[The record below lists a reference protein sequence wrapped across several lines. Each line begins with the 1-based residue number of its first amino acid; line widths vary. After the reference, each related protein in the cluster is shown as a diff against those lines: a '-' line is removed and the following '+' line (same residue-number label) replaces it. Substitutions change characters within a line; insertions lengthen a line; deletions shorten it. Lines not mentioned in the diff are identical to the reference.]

1 MADKL
6 LIRAYNVEVGDCIYC
21 RIPKA
26 HSAGG
31 VVDDFHLL
39 IDCGSVG
46 GIEHLESAMEHLAR
60 DLPVLADG
68 RKRLDL
74 LVATH
79 EHKDHIIGFG
89 LPVFE
94 SLAIGQ
100 IWMNAAM
107 DPEHPQSD
115 NTSALRTLATTAMR
129 RLASL
134 HLSLSPELRE
144 LVALFSLDNEDA
156 MRALQETLPEKNKIT
171 PLYVHAGM
179 TAADSELP
187 LTGATIEVLGPEQ
200 DIDRFYLGEDADET
214 LRGFTNPGGL
224 FTKEASRAPGPAPG
238 NIGAADFRVLQSR
251 MLSNALAFAE
261 LSSKVTNNTSVVL
274 LIEWSGKRLLFVGD
288 AEWDAK
294 YREGKSNA
302 AWNVMWR
309 ERKARLNRPIHFLK
323 VGHHGSEN
331 STPWNDGGE
340 ADVTEPGTILDA
352 ILPVPAAG
360 AKPKARAVVSTMRKN
375 YKTIPRSALL
385 TELGRRVLNSRN
397 YKDAFAAKG
406 TADTGLPTFDEYE
419 KQWFGAL
426 QPYRTDCEHLLSGV
440 NCVEIEIEP

>member
-1 MADKL
+1 MADQL

-21 RIPKA
+21 RIPKG

-46 GIEHLESAMEHLAR
+46 GIEHLESAMKHLVGQ
-60 DLPVLADG
+60 LPVLADG

-79 EHKDHIIGFG
+79 EHKDHIVGFG

-94 SLAIGQ
+94 ELAIGQ

-107 DPEHPQSD
+107 DLAHPQAK
-115 NTSALRTLATTAMR
+115 TAHALHALATTAMR

-134 HLSLSPELRE
+134 RLSLSPELQE
-144 LVALFSLDNEDA
+144 LVALFSLDNDDA
-156 MRALQETLPEKNKIT
+156 MRALRATLPEKNGIV
-171 PLYVHAGM
+171 PRYVHAGM
-179 TAADSELP
+179 TAADAGLP

-200 DIDRFYLGEDADET
+200 DIDRFYLGEDADEA
-214 LRGFTNPGGL
+214 LRGFTHPGGL
-224 FTKEASRAPGPAPG
+224 FSEKPSPMPGPAPG

-261 LSSKVTNNTSVVL
+261 LSSRVTNNTSVVL

-288 AEWDAK
+288 AEWDAM

-302 AWNVMWR
+302 AWNVMWH
-309 ERKARLNRPIHFLK
+309 ERKAQLDRPIHFLK

-331 STPWNDGGE
+331 STPWNDGG
-340 ADVTEPGTILDA
+340 DPTITEPGTILDA
-352 ILPVPAAG
+352 ILPIPAG
-360 AKPKARAVVSTMRKN
+360 NAKPTAQAVVSTMRKN

-385 TELGRRVLNSRN
+385 TELGRRVHNSRN
-397 YKDAFAAKG
+397 YQDAFAAKG
-406 TADTGLPTFDEYE
+406 IADTGLPTFDDYE
-419 KQWFGAL
+419 KPWFDAL
-426 QPYRTDCEHLLSGV
+426 QPRRTDCEYLLSGV
-440 NCVEIEIEP
+440 DRVDIPIEV